1 MGWIDDSELIIFVDV
16 KCMVT
21 LTVSATET
29 YKIPRRIGTI
39 CELPIFRFF
48 GSNLISNLCQYDG

>member
-1 MGWIDDSELIIFVDV
+1 
-16 KCMVT
+16 MVT

-29 YKIPRRIGTI
+29 YKIPGRIGTI